1 MITTA
6 NEQGLTIDGGGPPA
20 PASFAP
26 AKAFAVARTP
36 SFIVAHSLSFF
47 VAHTLSFLV
56 ARSRAFVVAHARPFA
71 AALALLCAAAAATFA
86 QGEQAP
92 AVDSRAA
99 AAPAPAAPSVPAPR
113 DERDA
118 LVVEGESAGDVF
130 GMGRTVV
137 VRGTVRDGVMAFGGD
152 VVVEGR
158 VEGDVAALGGS
169 VFQREGS
176 WIGGDVWVFG
186 GTYHHGKA
194 APGRRPSSA
203 TVMYAGYEQEL
214 RAIARDPASLLAP
227 AWTAR
232 ALGLRVLSLL
242 FWFVVSLAL
251 TAATPGAIS
260 RAAARL
266 QLTSLRV
273 AVIGLV
279 GAAVLAFGV
288 PVALH
293 TLPPALG
300 AFVGA
305 LALLLLVVAYLFG
318 RVAIN
323 AATGR
328 WLQRLLLGEANRS
341 ESTALLLGAAFWSLV
356 LSLPYVWAF
365 AVAGLVV
372 TSLGLAFTARY
383 RLGWRHASAR

>member
-1 MITTA
+1 MSTTA
-6 NEQGLTIDGGGPPA
+6 DEHGLTLEGRGALAPA
-20 PASFAP
+20 P
-26 AKAFAVARTP
+26 VAR
-36 SFIVAHSLSFF
+36 A
-47 VAHTLSFLV
+47 
-56 ARSRAFVVAHARPFA
+56 RAFVVTHVRPFVV
-71 AALALLCAAAAATFA
+71 ALALLCAAAVATFA
-86 QGEQAP
+86 QGEPPPLA
-92 AVDSRAA
+92 DSRE
-99 AAPAPAAPSVPAPR
+99 APAPAAPAVPTPR
-113 DERDA
+113 GESDA

-186 GTYHHGKA
+186 GTYHHGKS
-194 APGRRPSSA
+194 APGRRPTSA
-203 TVMYAGYEQEL
+203 TVMYAGYEEEL
-214 RAIARDPASLLAP
+214 RAIARDPSSLLAP

-232 ALGLRVLSLL
+232 ALGLRVLSVL

-328 WLQRLLLGEANRS
+328 RLQRLLLREENRS
-341 ESTALLLGAAFWSLV
+341 ESVALLLGAAFWALV

-383 RLGWRHASAR
+383 RLGWRSAPAP

>member
-1 MITTA
+1 MR
-6 NEQGLTIDGGGPPA
+6 
-20 PASFAP
+20 
-26 AKAFAVARTP
+26 V
-36 SFIVAHSLSFF
+36 
-47 VAHTLSFLV
+47 
-56 ARSRAFVVAHARPFA
+56 
-71 AALALLCAAAAATFA
+71 AALAY
-86 QGEQAP
+86 GRAP
-92 AVDSRAA
+92 L
-99 AAPAPAAPSVPAPR
+99 AAPARAACLTLALLVAAAVVVSAQERQSSATTPATTPAQAATQTAAAGAPAAHGGALPVEPG
-113 DERDA
+113 A

-137 VRGTVRDGVMAFGGD
+137 VRGTVRRGVMAFGGD

-169 VFQREGS
+169 VIQREGS

-186 GTYHHGKA
+186 GTYHHGKSP
-194 APGRRPSSA
+194 PGRDPASA

-214 RAIARDPASLLAP
+214 RQIARDPASLLAP
-227 AWTAR
+227 AWSAR
-232 ALGLRVLSLL
+232 ALGLHVLSVLG
-242 FWFVVSLAL
+242 WFIVSLAL
-251 TAATPGAIS
+251 TSATPGAIS

-279 GAAVLAFGV
+279 AAVVLVFGV

-293 TLPPALG
+293 LLPPVVGAFLG
-300 AFVGA
+300 ALSFAFFV
-305 LALLLLVVAYLFG
+305 LAYLFG

-328 WLQRLLLGEANRS
+328 WLQRTLPGVCGRS
-341 ESTALLLGAAFWSLV
+341 ESAALLLGAAFWALV
-356 LSLPYVWAF
+356 LSLPYVWAL

-372 TSLGLAFTARY
+372 TSLGLALTARY
-383 RLGWRHASAR
+383 RLGWKQQRKA